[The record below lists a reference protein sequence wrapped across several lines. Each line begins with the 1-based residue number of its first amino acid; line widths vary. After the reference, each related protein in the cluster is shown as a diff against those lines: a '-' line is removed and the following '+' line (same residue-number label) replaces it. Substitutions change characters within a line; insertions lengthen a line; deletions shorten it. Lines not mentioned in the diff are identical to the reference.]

1 MVPAKEEFVS
11 GASLRPGDRC
21 RECGDAFEHGI
32 KGNALND
39 RSLSLAATAFSLAET
54 ALLLLSLHQP
64 MFEIKDGRPTTI
76 IWFEFVKATPH

>member
-54 ALLLLSLHQP
+54 ALPLSNSLQKR
-64 MFEIKDGRPTTI
+64 MYKAGDGRR
-76 IWFEFVKATPH
+76 ATAV